1 MYRVNL
7 IYAPLAQLV
16 EQLTL
21 NQWVLGSSPRWCTT
35 KYLARSCGVFFIAVF
50 RKAGAWCTIGDEN
63 SPGPASA
70 YRGAKTVLRTVFR
83 ARESPRFNGSMM
95 GMRVEKRV
103 VDPYSIRYYKTAGV
117 FSACRLLFIGEI
129 FSIAFYKELRLNKL
143 EFVITFHTYWHSLQ
157 SLYLLF
163 LIVP

>member
-1 MYRVNL
+1 MG
-7 IYAPLAQLV
+7 PGF
-16 EQLTL
+16 E
-21 NQWVLGSSPRWCTT
+21 SPMVHQKDTSQEVAG
-35 KYLARSCGVFFIAVF
+35 YFLLLFSG
-50 RKAGAWCTIGDEN
+50 KAGAWCAIGGEN
-63 SPGPASA
+63 SSGPASA

-143 EFVITFHTYWHSLQ
+143 EVVD
-157 SLYLLF
+157 LLC
-163 LIVP
+163 LVPS

>member
-1 MYRVNL
+1 MVHQKDTSQEVAGYFL
-7 IYAPLAQLV
+7 LLFS
-16 EQLTL
+16 
-21 NQWVLGSSPRWCTT
+21 G
-35 KYLARSCGVFFIAVF
+35 
-50 RKAGAWCTIGDEN
+50 KAEAWCTIGDEN

-95 GMRVEKRV
+95 GMGVEKRV

-143 EFVITFHTYWHSLQ
+143 EVCVSHLTYK
-157 SLYLLF
+157 YLLAS
-163 LIVP
+163 LILNLSILSL

>member
-1 MYRVNL
+1 MQKGENIRNKDT
-7 IYAPLAQLV
+7 IS
-16 EQLTL
+16 L

-50 RKAGAWCTIGDEN
+50 RDAAALRCTIGDEN

-103 VDPYSIRYYKTAGV
+103 VDPYSIRYYKTEGV

-143 EFVITFHTYWHSLQ
+143 EVSVA
-157 SLYLLF
+157 YLDFYIKPLF
-163 LIVP
+163 FASSINIG

>member
-1 MYRVNL
+1 MCCMG
-7 IYAPLAQLV
+7 

-35 KYLARSCGVFFIAVF
+35 NALQEVAGCFFIAF
-50 RKAGAWCTIGDEN
+50 FWDAAALRCTIGDSN

-83 ARESPRFNGSMM
+83 ARESPRFNGGMM
-95 GMRVEKRV
+95 GMGVEKRV
-103 VDPYSIRYYKTAGV
+103 VAPYSIRYYKTAGV

-143 EFVITFHTYWHSLQ
+143 ELFTVSSLQ
-157 SLYLLF
+157 RNQ
-163 LIVP
+163 

>member
-1 MYRVNL
+1 MVHHKR
-7 IYAPLAQLV
+7 LAL
-16 EQLTL
+16 
-21 NQWVLGSSPRWCTT
+21 
-35 KYLARSCGVFFIAVF
+35 SCRVFFLLPFF
-50 RKAGAWCTIGDEN
+50 RDAAALRCTIEDEN

-103 VDPYSIRYYKTAGV
+103 VDPHSIRYYKTEGV

-143 EFVITFHTYWHSLQ
+143 EFH
-157 SLYLLF
+157 LLR
-163 LIVP
+163 

>member
-1 MYRVNL
+1 MESSTPRELATCESNWLLISGSWVRVPDG
-7 IYAPLAQLV
+7 APQTPCIKLQ
-16 EQLTL
+16 
-21 NQWVLGSSPRWCTT
+21 
-35 KYLARSCGVFFIAVF
+35 GVFLLPFF
-50 RKAGAWCTIGDEN
+50 RDVAALRCTIGDSN

-103 VDPYSIRYYKTAGV
+103 VDPYSTRYYKTEGV

-143 EFVITFHTYWHSLQ
+143 EVVD
-157 SLYLLF
+157 LLC
-163 LIVP
+163 LVPS